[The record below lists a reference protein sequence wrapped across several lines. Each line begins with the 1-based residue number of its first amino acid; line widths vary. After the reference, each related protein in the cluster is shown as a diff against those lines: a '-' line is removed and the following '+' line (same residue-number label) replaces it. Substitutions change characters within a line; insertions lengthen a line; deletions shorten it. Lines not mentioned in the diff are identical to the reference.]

1 LVKQATIELAEI
13 QVCRFTGYVLGEGI
27 EQQWGNGDEE
37 PPAGKRVSMPKAPAG
52 SPGAAQVPLE

>member
-1 LVKQATIELAEI
+1 M
-13 QVCRFTGYVLGEGI
+13 
-27 EQQWGNGDEE
+27 GNGDEE